1 MHSSMK
7 RKNFA
12 YLDLADS
19 DMMVSSS
26 THKDFLQ
33 ASVSMNF
40 EAMKMVQGLLV
51 SSYHFQN
58 ERSQEERVSWEVH
71 R

>member
-7 RKNFA
+7 RENFA